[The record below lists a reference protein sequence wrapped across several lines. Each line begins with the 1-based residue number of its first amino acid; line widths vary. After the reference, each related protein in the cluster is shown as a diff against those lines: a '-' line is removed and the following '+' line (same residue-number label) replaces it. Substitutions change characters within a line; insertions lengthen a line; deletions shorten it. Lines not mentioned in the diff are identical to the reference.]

1 MFYQIRKD
9 QAAVT
14 IMGVRK
20 APPAALNLRPS
31 SGKSTKKRPRSLET
45 DRNAANVCSYHM
57 PVSSERNMGQIVC

>member
-20 APPAALNLRPS
+20 APPAALNLQPS
-31 SGKSTKKRPRSLET
+31 SGKSTKKKASVPRNRQE
-45 DRNAANVCSYHM
+45 CSKCLLISHAC
-57 PVSSERNMGQIVC
+57 EL